1 MANILDKFKSS
12 VLGSDNKI
20 ADYTS
25 VISPRG
31 DFTRITG
38 IDVILNSWNT
48 ILVTPTGTYDHDP
61 EFGCDLYKYV
71 FDPCD
76 ETTKEDIMFTVK
88 NQLLKYDDRASV
100 ESIDIRFMKDMKG
113 FIVDVVVNY
122 MGEIGKI
129 SVSIQGV
136 V

>member
-1 MANILDKFKSS
+1 MANILDKFKTS

-20 ADYTS
+20 ADYTP
-25 VISPRG
+25 VISPKG
-31 DFTRITG
+31 DFTRING

-48 ILVTPTGTYDHDP
+48 ILITPTGTYDHDP

-76 ETTKEDIMFTVK
+76 EITKENIIFTIK
-88 NQLLKYDDRASV
+88 NQLMKFDDRATL
-100 ESIDIRFMKDMKG
+100 ENIDVRFMKDFKG
-113 FIVDVVVNY
+113 FVVDVIVNY

-129 SVSIQGV
+129 SVEIKGV
-136 V
+136 S